1 MKDHLQRD
9 HLNIVDGIK
18 ATYYDEDENRN
29 DKNFFTFFKFN
40 FFFFS

>member
-18 ATYYDEDENRN
+18 ATYYDDEDAGELMRM
-29 DKNFFTFFKFN
+29 DTGR
-40 FFFFS
+40 

>member
-18 ATYYDEDENRN
+18 ATYYDEDENR
-29 DKNFFTFFKFN
+29 KEFN
-40 FFFFS
+40 